1 MTQQTGNNRQ
11 SAGSADGVTLVPA
24 PWTLH
29 GKGYMLLYRLKRD
42 FVDAHGGVP
51 DFLAGRFAGGFG
63 SLMLVDYADSDAGP
77 YGEMLFIPG
86 RFRYK
91 NRKLHTIS
99 RIYVSTM
106 ASVVNG
112 RRNWAIPKERADFR
126 FEPLGGRR
134 ERVTVS
140 VGDDVATELTLCA
153 FGPAFPVNTA
163 LLPFPLVQRQGDM
176 CYHTRFSGKGRGRLA
191 RVEAMRFSGTLFPDL
206 AGVRPIAVL
215 AVEPFEITFPV
226 AEVEPADPAGA
237 GAAR

>member
-1 MTQQTGNNRQ
+1 MKTAED
-11 SAGSADGVTLVPA
+11 SIDGVTLVPA

-29 GKGYMLLYRLKRD
+29 GKGYMLLYRLPRD
-42 FVDAHGGVP
+42 FVDAHGNVP

-112 RRNWAIPKERADFR
+112 RNNWAIPKERADFR
-126 FEPLGGRR
+126 FERLCGRR

-140 VGDDVATELTLCA
+140 VGEAMAADLTLRA
-153 FGPAFPVNTA
+153 FGPRFPVSTA
-163 LLPFPLVQRQGDM
+163 LLPFPLVQRQGNRD
-176 CYHTRFSGKGRGRLA
+176 YHTRFTGKGWGRLA
-191 RVEAMRFSGTLFPDL
+191 RVEAMRFDGALFPDL
-206 AGVRPIAVL
+206 AGIRPVAVL

-226 AEVEPADPAGA
+226 AVVEPADGTGKGITP
-237 GAAR
+237 